1 MEATA
6 TYRTIVVFNDGEAAM
21 KKVIRSAFVVEWD
34 AAEVAC
40 RAGDLDLAFLHLE
53 RAHVLTQRL
62 TWLHIRTHAGML
74 RIGWL
79 RRDMREII
87 GQATRVVAALLFS
100 RIWVPEGNTGG
111 AHVSAF
117 EPMPIPDDLSAILRQ
132 ARREIV

>member
-1 MEATA
+1 MTDTA
-6 TYRTIVVFNDGEAAM
+6 VV
-21 KKVIRSAFVVEWD
+21 RSAFEQEWRS
-34 AAEVAC
+34 ASEAR
-40 RAGDLDLAFLHLE
+40 RAGQFDVAFSHLE
-53 RAHVLTQRL
+53 RAHILSQRI
-62 TWLHIRTHAGML
+62 TWLHVKCHVAML

-79 RRDMREII
+79 RRDVRELI